1 MKILVPVHTQLTVD
15 EETSPPTEGMT
26 LSGKTVGMLSNGW
39 RSFDIM
45 MERFEEIAITRYG
58 AKKVV
63 KSMHP
68 EDASPAPDYAIEKI
82 LESDLVISGLGF

>member
-1 MKILVPVHTQLTVD
+1 MRILVPVHTQLAI
-15 EETSPPTEGMT
+15 EEGPPPSTEGTT
-26 LSGKTVGMLSNGW
+26 LSGKTMGMLSNGW

-45 MERFEEIAITRYG
+45 MERFEELAIKRYG

-68 EDASPAPDYAIEKI
+68 EDASPAPDYAIEKV
-82 LESDLVISGLGF
+82 LQADLVISGLGF